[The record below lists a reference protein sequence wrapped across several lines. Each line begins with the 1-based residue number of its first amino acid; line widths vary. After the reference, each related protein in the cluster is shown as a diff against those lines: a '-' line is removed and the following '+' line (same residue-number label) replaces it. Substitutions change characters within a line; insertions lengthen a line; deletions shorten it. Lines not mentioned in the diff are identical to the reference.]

1 MISSSSSSSSPSTS
15 PLPWR
20 EERSK
25 WAERV
30 SDAALSLYRSLPKK
44 GKPQGRESTVLA
56 AFLISSPSHDL
67 DVVALGTG
75 TKCIGGSLLSPRGD
89 VVNDSHAEII
99 ARRSLLRYFY
109 SEIERLSSARSNE
122 GVIKNDFGCEESP
135 SSIFSL
141 DSSSYEKKKYKM
153 KKGWHLHLYI
163 TQLPCGVFSTSQL
176 PPSSVGSL
184 SSEQKLNHDNKV
196 SGSFGYSLNGCPEVV
211 GTVQKKPGRGD
222 TTLSMSCFDKITR
235 WNVVGV
241 QGALLSH
248 LLQPLYLST
257 ITVGKP
263 STDFPI
269 EFFIINDLGRALRDR
284 LAILENELPTPFAVN
299 KPLFCEAPVPPTE
312 FQQSS
317 GDALTCG
324 YSVCW
329 NKSGLH
335 EVVLG
340 TTGRK
345 QGTSSKGARFP
356 STESLL
362 CKRRLLE
369 AFLSLQHSLCVH
381 FQAEEISYRELKG
394 MAREYQSA
402 LKLLRDGP
410 LFHSWPS
417 KPAKAKFETFSVD
430 SQ

>member
-1 MISSSSSSSSPSTS
+1 MISSSSSSSSSPSTS

-122 GVIKNDFGCEESP
+122 GVIKNDFGCEEPP
-135 SSIFSL
+135 S
-141 DSSSYEKKKYKM
+141 
-153 KKGWHLHLYI
+153 
-163 TQLPCGVFSTSQL
+163 GVFSTSQL

-362 CKRRLLE
+362 CKYDYYLRRLLE
-369 AFLSLQHSLCVH
+369 AFLSLQHSLSVH
-381 FQAEEISYRELKG
+381 FHAEEISYRELKG
-394 MAREYQSA
+394 MAQEYQSA
-402 LKLLRDGP
+402 LKLLREGP

-417 KPAKAKFETFSVD
+417 KHAKAKFETFSVD